1 MNWVLHQFSRFTST
15 LLTVVASLPYP
26 LLAVHLYDP
35 ESSLCTSV
43 RRNWWK
49 ASLEKLIGTPSLV
62 QVMFGWGS
70 PEALH
75 VSVKSFPASTC
86 TLSIGALVILGGAD
100 NEGSKSKMNTH
111 SYSLS
116 KCTQEYQTRE
126 EYSSARVS
134 REKGFWV
141 RLADKGWCIIK
152 LVKKQNL
159 VGSQKIARKWRLD
172 VSFFFLLCLLLKQP
186 SFGFQGITDFV
197 SYCQRWYS
205 LQLIMGIRNYGV
217 VVLVAPAFICSISP
231 HSDFFLSV
239 ET

>member
-62 QVMFGWGS
+62 QVIFGWGS

-100 NEGSKSKMNTH
+100 NEGSKSKMNTNI
-111 SYSLS
+111 YSLS

-172 VSFFFLLCLLLKQP
+172 VSFFFLLCLYWSNLH
-186 SFGFQGITDFV
+186 S
-197 SYCQRWYS
+197 
-205 LQLIMGIRNYGV
+205 
-217 VVLVAPAFICSISP
+217 AFK
-231 HSDFFLSV
+231 
-239 ET
+239 E